1 MRPNVAR
8 VWETAWSTCRASP
21 TSQPRARARRPCA
34 RTVSATGSRAEG
46 RRLHATTWAPTLA
59 SSMAIARPM
68 PWLAPV
74 TMATRSWSVWA
85 EKPTGRAY
93 QLAPRS
99 RPRVCASGMPEPVAI
114 VYHPAVMS
122 RHAGAQA
129 LVQPSTLT
137 VRTPTLEIGYEA
149 HGEGGGFPVILLH
162 GFPDDAR
169 AWDAV
174 APPLVAAGH
183 RVLVPYLRG
192 YGPTRFLDPAEPR
205 MAQQAAI
212 GQDVLDFM
220 DALGL
225 VAAALAGY
233 DWGGRAACIAA
244 ILAPERVRALVTI
257 GGYNVQNTLAPSP
270 PAPVAQERAYWYQW
284 YFNTERGRAGLEK
297 NRRELCKLLWREWSP
312 TWKFD
317 DAEFERTAP
326 SFDNPD
332 FVPVVIHS
340 YRHRHGN
347 AAGDPR
353 LDAIERRLA
362 ARAPITVPALI
373 LHGGDD
379 AVSLLRAGKE
389 RALFSAG
396 TEERVVPGCGHFMPR
411 EKPQAVVDA
420 LLKVLR

>member
-1 MRPNVAR
+1 MPGAMPN
-8 VWETAWSTCRASP
+8 
-21 TSQPRARARRPCA
+21 
-34 RTVSATGSRAEG
+34 
-46 RRLHATTWAPTLA
+46 
-59 SSMAIARPM
+59 I
-68 PWLAPV
+68 
-74 TMATRSWSVWA
+74 
-85 EKPTGRAY
+85 
-93 QLAPRS
+93 
-99 RPRVCASGMPEPVAI
+99 
-114 VYHPAVMS
+114 
-122 RHAGAQA
+122 
-129 LVQPSTLT
+129 LT
-137 VRTPTLEIGYEA
+137 VRTPTLEIAYEA
-149 HGEGGGFPVILLH
+149 YGREGGVPVVLLH

-169 AWDAV
+169 AFDAV
-174 APPLVAAGH
+174 APSLAAAGH

-212 GQDVLDFM
+212 GQDLLDFM
-220 DALGL
+220 SALGL
-225 VAAALAGY
+225 TSAGLAGY

-244 ILAPERVRALVTI
+244 LLAPERVRALVTI
-257 GGYNVQNTLAPSP
+257 GGYNVQNTRAPSP

-284 YFNTERGRAGLEK
+284 YFNTERGRAGLET
-297 NRRELCKLLWREWSP
+297 NRREICRSLWQDWSP

-317 DAEFERTAP
+317 DATFERTAP

-347 AAGDPR
+347 APGDPR

-362 ARAPITVPALI
+362 ARPPITVPTLI

-379 AVSLLRAGKE
+379 AVSLLRSGKE
-389 RALFSAG
+389 RALFPAG

-411 EKPQAVVDA
+411 EKPQAVADA